1 MAKKSTKKVD
11 PKIVSSSSN
20 IRMKSPNSKSRS
32 SRLSNASIKTD
43 VIVGGFVDFLKNH
56 SVVTLAVGFVIATQ
70 VQGLVKQLVD
80 SFITP
85 TIQFFFKNSLTS
97 DSITIHLSDRTI
109 VYTWGQFA
117 NQFLVFFFVL
127 IAIYLIIKAFRLDKL
142 TPPKS

>member
-1 MAKKSTKKVD
+1 MANKSKNKVNSN
-11 PKIVSSSSN
+11 VVTSVNN

-32 SRLSNASIKTD
+32 PRLSGASINTD
-43 VIVGGFVDFLKNH
+43 AIMSGFIDFLKNH

-85 TIQFFFKNSLTS
+85 TIQFFFKSSLLK
-97 DSITIHLSDRTI
+97 DSITIHLTNHTI

-117 NQFLVFFFVL
+117 NQFLIFFFVL
-127 IAIYLIIKAFRLDKL
+127 VAIYLIIKIFRLDKL
-142 TPPKS
+142 NPTK